1 MDGPMQHPPG
11 TTEDWIYSEVTIQV
25 KAFWYGSSYLSP
37 AIRANWDTI
46 LYHEFE
52 RFDYSS
58 IVSRCV
64 RTVD

>member
-1 MDGPMQHPPG
+1 M
-11 TTEDWIYSEVTIQV
+11 TIQV
-25 KAFWYGSSYLSP
+25 KVFWYGSSYLSP
-37 AIRANWDTI
+37 AIRANWDAI

-58 IVSRCV
+58 TVSRCV

>member
-1 MDGPMQHPPG
+1 MALCSTPPG

-58 IVSRCV
+58 TVSRCV

>member
-1 MDGPMQHPPG
+1 M
-11 TTEDWIYSEVTIQV
+11 TIQV